1 MLKRNCVLGCRSDAA
16 ARATDKPAVLQQHH
30 TAAVAI

>member
-1 MLKRNCVLGCRSDAA
+1 MLKRNCVLGCRNDAA
-16 ARATDKPAVLQQHH
+16 ARTRDKPAISQRHH